1 MFVAGAKEVVA
12 RSIARV
18 QPIYEFFPVLSRV
31 IRRKEVSA
39 EEEVM
44 AQQAGV
50 APIPR
55 DRVDLGSRDIR
66 VMFGHSVP
74 LNETATPEREEPQK
88 KGKKRYDPRSIDM
101 RTIFRR

>member
-1 MFVAGAKEVVA
+1 MTKSTATKA
-12 RSIARV
+12 RDARL
-18 QPIYEFFPVLSRV
+18 EFA
-31 IRRKEVSA
+31 INVSA

-44 AQQAGV
+44 AQQAGA
-50 APIPR
+50 APIPIDR
-55 DRVDLGSRDIR
+55 DDLGSRDIR

-88 KGKKRYDPRSIDM
+88 KGKKRYDPRSIDI